1 MPVRVTLQF
10 TTIRA
15 PRGKLT
21 HAASLRDPGRTLCGR
36 DHSGWILTAEPLDCE
51 DCKLAALRRGRR

>member
-15 PRGKLT
+15 PRGQLT
-21 HAASLRDPGRTLCGR
+21 HAASLSSPGRTLCGKR
-36 DHSGWILTAEPLDCE
+36 HSGWVVTTELLDCE
-51 DCKLAALRRGRR
+51 DCKAAALRRGRR

>member
-21 HAASLRDPGRTLCGR
+21 HAASLSDPGRTLCR
-36 DHSGWILTAEPLDCE
+36 RKHSGWVLTTEILDCE
-51 DCKLAALRRGRR
+51 ECKIAALRRGRR